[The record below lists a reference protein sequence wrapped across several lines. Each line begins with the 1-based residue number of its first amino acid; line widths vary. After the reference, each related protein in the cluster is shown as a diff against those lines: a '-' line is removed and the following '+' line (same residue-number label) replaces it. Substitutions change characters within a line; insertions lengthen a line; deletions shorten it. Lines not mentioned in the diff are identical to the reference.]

1 MPSRALTAA
10 EVAKEFGRSKSWL
23 HENWRQL
30 VAKRIIPP
38 PLIEEG
44 HPTWSKA
51 QLWAYL
57 DKPLPTE
64 FQSLIA
70 AHRAAL
76 DAAAAPI
83 DRDASDVQG
92 EAGEKALPHSIV
104 NRRECT

>member
-10 EVAKEFGRSKSWL
+10 EVAKEFGRSTAWL
-23 HENWRQL
+23 DENWERL

-44 HPTWSKA
+44 HLTWSKA

-57 DKPLPTE
+57 DKPLPRE
-64 FQSLIA
+64 VQSLVA

-83 DRDASDVQG
+83 DRGAGDVEGQ
-92 EAGEKALPHSIV
+92 AGKKALPRTTV
-104 NRRECT
+104 NRRGCT